1 MTFEQIQSRVYSR
14 CWPAARLLSGWCWA
28 AAKWLLLDCPRLLLD
43 SCWRLAAGLVVYVSK
58 AIFWPRSGLVLA
70 SFWTR
75 SEPPKICY
83 QNVHESCVH
92 IVFWSN
98 RWHFLDV
105 FVTLWTLQLDAVCNK
120 RDILPK
126 HTWIM
131 RSHGVWL
138 SKHIVL
144 LIIFHSLKPLGWLA
158 FWLCFAHLGW

>member
-1 MTFEQIQSRVYSR
+1 M
-14 CWPAARLLSGWCWA
+14 WPSSKSSHVFTVDAGLQLGCCRADAPARLPQTAS
-28 AAKWLLLDCPRLLLD
+28 RLLLETCCRAGGLCFQ
-43 SCWRLAAGLVVYVSK
+43 SYFLASFG
-58 AIFWPRSGLVLA
+58 PRFGLVLA